1 MPFDQHTTL
10 EPIMSISMPTL
21 SGFGLACLLA
31 VSPALALEPDAP
43 ATSLTEAVMQGK
55 SISSF
60 RLRYE
65 YVDQTGKEETAD
77 AWTLRSLIGWQT
89 RPFHDFSV
97 TAQLIGV
104 SPFNHQYNDLDKGV
118 PNPRRLDYPVVADPE
133 DYDVNQLFLQWSG
146 LPSTKIRLG
155 RQAVFLDNWRFVG
168 DVRFRQVMQV
178 MDGIALENRSLPDTE
193 IYVAHFERIKQ
204 VTTKRQD
211 VNVELMNIK
220 YRFTPS
226 ESLTGYGYLVDWDGS
241 DLEANSS
248 KTFGLR
254 LDGARKV
261 SDHWKL
267 LYTAEYAKQDDYRDG
282 HRDIDNHY
290 YRIGAGL
297 GRGEWFLRLDQE
309 KLSGNIDGRAF
320 QTPLGTNHLFQ
331 GWADVFLTT
340 PTEGIEDTMLIAGGK
355 IRGVTLK
362 AEYHW
367 IDGDRKFAEMG
378 GGRGERYGEELDL
391 SAGYSFGKQWNGL
404 VEYANFREKDEYADA
419 RKRNIEKLWLTLMY
433 SF

>member
-1 MPFDQHTTL
+1 MPNHKPSLT
-10 EPIMSISMPTL
+10 
-21 SGFGLACLLA
+21 GFSLACLLTVTPVFA
-31 VSPALALEPDAP
+31 TETDAP
-43 ATSLTEAVMQGK
+43 ASSVAEAITQGK

-65 YVDQTGKEETAD
+65 YVDQAGKDETAD

-89 RPFHDFSV
+89 KPFHDFSV

-104 SPFNHQYNDLDKGV
+104 SPLNHQYNDLDKGV
-118 PNPRRLDYPVVADPE
+118 PDPGRLDYPVVADPE
-133 DYDVNQLFLQWSG
+133 DYDVNQLFLEWTG
-146 LPSTKIRLG
+146 LSANKIRLG

-204 VTTKRQD
+204 ITTKRQD
-211 VNVELMNIK
+211 VNVELINVK
-220 YRFTPS
+220 YRFTPT
-226 ESLTGYGYLVDWDGS
+226 ESLTGYGYLVDWNGS

-254 LDGARKV
+254 LDGARAV
-261 SDHWKL
+261 HDDWKL
-267 LYTAEYAKQDDYRDG
+267 LYTAEFARQDDYKRG
-282 HRDIDNHY
+282 HRDIGNDY
-290 YRIGAGL
+290 YRFGAGF
-297 GRGEWFLRLDQE
+297 GRGDWFLRVDQE
-309 KLSGNIDGRAF
+309 KLSGSRDGRAF

-340 PTEGIEDTMLIAGGK
+340 PAEGIEDSMLIAGGK
-355 IRGVTLK
+355 VRGVTFK

-367 IDGDRKFAEMG
+367 IDADRSFAEMG
-378 GGRGERYGEELDL
+378 GGRGDRYGEELDL
-391 SAGYSFGKQWNGL
+391 SAGYSFAKQWNGL
-404 VEYANFREKDEYADA
+404 VEYANFREKDEYAAA

>member
-1 MPFDQHTTL
+1 MPIHKPSLT
-10 EPIMSISMPTL
+10 
-21 SGFGLACLLA
+21 GFSLACLLTVA
-31 VSPALALEPDAP
+31 PVFATETDAP
-43 ATSLTEAVMQGK
+43 ASSVAEAITQGK

-65 YVDQTGKEETAD
+65 YVDQAGKDETAD

-104 SPFNHQYNDLDKGV
+104 SPLNHQYNDLENGV
-118 PNPRRLDYPVVADPE
+118 PDPGRLDYPVVADPE
-133 DYDVNQLFLQWSG
+133 DYDVNQFFLEWSG

-204 VTTKRQD
+204 ITTKRQD
-211 VNVELMNIK
+211 VNVELVNVK
-220 YRFTPS
+220 YRFTPT
-226 ESLTGYGYLVDWDGS
+226 ESLTGYGYLVDWNGS

-254 LDGARKV
+254 LDGARAV
-261 SDHWKL
+261 HDDWKL
-267 LYTAEYAKQDDYRDG
+267 LYTAEFARQDDYKRG
-282 HRDIDNHY
+282 HRDIGNDY
-290 YRIGAGL
+290 YRFGAGF
-297 GRGEWFLRLDQE
+297 GRGDWFLRVDQE
-309 KLSGNIDGRAF
+309 KLSGNRDGRAF

-340 PTEGIEDTMLIAGGK
+340 PAEGIEDSMLIAGGK
-355 IRGVTLK
+355 VRGVTLK

-367 IDGDRKFAEMG
+367 IDADRSFAEMG
-378 GGRGERYGEELDL
+378 SGRGDRYGEELDL

-404 VEYANFREKDEYADA
+404 VEYANFRETDEYAAA